1 MAVVLTGVGEIKA
14 AVASARSTGE
24 SIGLVPTMGG
34 LHEGHLSLI
43 RRAREDNDK
52 VIVTVFVNPAQFG
65 PGEDFDRYP
74 RDLKRDTELAA
85 GADIIFAPDN
95 ETIYPEGFSTYVEV
109 EGLTDGLCGAARPE
123 HFRGVTTVCAKLF
136 NIIGADRAYFG
147 EKDAQQVRVIKRMAV
162 DLNIPIEV
170 VPCPIIREDD
180 GLAMSSRNVYL
191 SPSQR
196 EQAVCLYEALQ
207 RAKGLYG
214 TGEREPGKFISA
226 MERIINSAKDAR
238 IDYISIVDDETLE
251 EIKEINRPV
260 LVALGVFFG
269 ETRFIDNIVLS

>member
-1 MAVVLTGVGEIKA
+1 MTGVGEIKA

-65 PGEDFDRYP
+65 PGEDFGSYP
-74 RDLKRDTELAA
+74 RDLKRDTELAAVA

-95 ETIYPEGFSTYVEV
+95 ETIYPEGFSTFVEV

-123 HFRGVTTVCAKLF
+123 HFRGVITVCAKLF
-136 NIIGADRAYFG
+136 HIVGADRAYFG
-147 EKDAQQVRVIKRMAV
+147 EKDAQQFRVIKRMAV
-162 DLNIPIEV
+162 DLNMPIEI

-191 SPSQR
+191 APSQR
-196 EQAVCLYEALQ
+196 EQAVCLYDALQ
-207 RAKGLYG
+207 KAKALYDN
-214 TGEREPGKFISA
+214 GERKPGKIISA
-226 MERIINSAKDAR
+226 MERIITSAKDAR

-251 EIKEINRPV
+251 EIEEISGPV

-269 ETRFIDNIVLS
+269 VTRLIDNIVLR